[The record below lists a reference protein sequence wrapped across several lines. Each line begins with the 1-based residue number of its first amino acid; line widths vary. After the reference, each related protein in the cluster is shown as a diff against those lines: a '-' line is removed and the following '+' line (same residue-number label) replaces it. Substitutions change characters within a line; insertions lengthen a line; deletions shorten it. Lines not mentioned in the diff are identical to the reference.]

1 MDRIYILCL
10 EDQREVL
17 NSILEELEVFEEAF
31 ILEGA
36 ESAAEAEE
44 LVEEIYNEGDRLALV
59 ISDHIMPG
67 KTGVDFLI
75 DLKKDERFQK
85 TRKILLT
92 GLATHQDTI
101 KAINQAGI
109 DHYIEKPWSA
119 EKLVAFT
126 KELLTRFLLDSGIDY
141 QPYLRFLDNQVLFKH
156 LHQRQ

>member
-1 MDRIYILCL
+1 MERIYILCL

-44 LVEEIYNEGDRLALV
+44 LVEDIYNEGDRLGLV

-119 EKLVAFT
+119 AKLVAFT

-141 QPYLRFLDNQVLFKH
+141 QPYLKFLDHQVLFKH

>member
-1 MDRIYILCL
+1 MDRIFILCL

-17 NSILEELEVFEEAF
+17 NTILEELEPFEDAF
-31 ILEGA
+31 ILEGC
-36 ESAAEAEE
+36 EEANEAQE
-44 LVEEIYNEGDRLALV
+44 LVEEIFAAGDRLGLV

-75 DLKKDERFQK
+75 ELNKDDRFRK
-85 TRKILLT
+85 TKKILLT

-109 DHYIEKPWSA
+109 DHYIEKPWSE

-126 KELLTRFLLDSGIDY
+126 KESLTRFLLESGINY
-141 QPYLRFLDNQVLFKH
+141 QPYIKHLDKKVLFKF
-156 LHQRQ
+156 LHQQP